1 MIYLFELEKG
11 GSAMKII
18 EENTNYSTM
27 WELGKSVE
35 SSSNCPNNCYSD
47 DGDCP
52 NFCDIEWG
60 S

>member
-1 MIYLFELEKG
+1 
-11 GSAMKII
+11 MKII